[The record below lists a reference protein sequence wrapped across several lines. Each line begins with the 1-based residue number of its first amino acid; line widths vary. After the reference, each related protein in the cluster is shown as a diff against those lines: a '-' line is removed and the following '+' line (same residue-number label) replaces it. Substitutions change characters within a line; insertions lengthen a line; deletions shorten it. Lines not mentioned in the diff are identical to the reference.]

1 MSAFVQGVARVLRIR
16 ATFTRSSVRAEHPSF
31 SDWATGVL
39 LAAAAE
45 LERRENGGR
54 PFPGGEAG
62 EIGAGRP
69 LGR

>member
-1 MSAFVQGVARVLRIR
+1 
-16 ATFTRSSVRAEHPSF
+16 
-31 SDWATGVL
+31 
-39 LAAAAE
+39 LAAVAE